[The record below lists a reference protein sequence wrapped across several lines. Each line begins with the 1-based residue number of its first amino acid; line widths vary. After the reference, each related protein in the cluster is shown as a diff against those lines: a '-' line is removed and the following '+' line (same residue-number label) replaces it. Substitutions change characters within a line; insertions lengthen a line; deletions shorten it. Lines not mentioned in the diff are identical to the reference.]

1 MPRIDEKV
9 MFEIFREEGYDRRF
23 RVVYFTE
30 LGEHDK
36 EREIGRALSGT
47 HVFDGYLDASRIE
60 QARSAVTQ
68 VLDRLNYGQSPED
81 VAIDTMLAPFL
92 APVKDDT

>member
-23 RVVYFTE
+23 CVVYFTE

-36 EREIGRALSGT
+36 EREIGRALSGS
-47 HVFDGYLDASRIE
+47 HVFDGFFDASRIE
-60 QARSAVTQ
+60 PARTAVSQ
-68 VLDRLNYGQSPED
+68 ILERLNGGESPES
-81 VAIDTMLAPFL
+81 VAIDTALAPFL
-92 APVKDDT
+92 AP